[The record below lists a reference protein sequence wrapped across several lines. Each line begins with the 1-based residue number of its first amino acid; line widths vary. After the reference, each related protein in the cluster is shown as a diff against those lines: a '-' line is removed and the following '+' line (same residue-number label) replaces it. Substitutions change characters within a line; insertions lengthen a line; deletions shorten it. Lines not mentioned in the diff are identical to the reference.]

1 MRVLFVDGEE
11 LVLKEVISIQ
21 VGRGQI
27 LLEADS
33 GDKRAHIIPH
43 SSWTNDD
50 LVVRLRAQAHQAV
63 VDLEAIAYPK
73 EGSYPT

>member
-1 MRVLFVDGEE
+1 VRVLFVDGEE

-33 GDKRAHIIPH
+33 GDKRAHIVPH

-50 LVVRLRAQAHQAV
+50 LVARLRAQAHQPV
-63 VDLEAIAYPK
+63 VDLEALAYPK
-73 EGSYPT
+73 EGHFPT